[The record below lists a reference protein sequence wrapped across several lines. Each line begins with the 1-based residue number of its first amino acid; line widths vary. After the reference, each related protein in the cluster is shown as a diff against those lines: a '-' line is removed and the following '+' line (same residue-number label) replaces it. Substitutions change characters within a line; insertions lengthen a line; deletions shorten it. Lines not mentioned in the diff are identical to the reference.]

1 MRIFRSKRD
10 IDLIRQN
17 EQRSLNTLEQELI
30 RGAKGHQI
38 EVSLAEIRK
47 KGLIATLRARTAPQR
62 QKE

>member
-1 MRIFRSKRD
+1 
-10 IDLIRQN
+10 LIRQN

-30 RGAKGHQI
+30 RGAKGRQI

-47 KGLIATLRARTAPQR
+47 KGLITTLRARTAPQR